1 VPRAREPTSSASFTE
16 LVEASAGG
24 DDAAWRE
31 LCGRLRNVVWKT
43 INSYGV
49 RGADAEDA
57 YAATMF
63 RLAEQLGR
71 IRDPERLPGWVATTA
86 RNEAMALFRMRKRVV
101 VVADLPPQRQAEE
114 PDPIVR
120 RELLDAVRQAFALL
134 DDRCRQLLRML
145 TADPPLP
152 YDQVGELFA
161 MPHGSIGPTRR
172 RCLDTLRA
180 QEPLRAFLVES

>member
-1 VPRAREPTSSASFTE
+1 V
-16 LVEASAGG
+16 ASAVDG
-24 DDAAWRE
+24 DESAWRE
-31 LCGRLRNVVWKT
+31 LCGRLRNVAWKT
-43 INSYGV
+43 INSYGI

-101 VVADLPPQRQAEE
+101 VVDDVPAPRSADE

-120 RELLDAVRQAFALL
+120 GELLAAVRQAFALL
-134 DDRCRQLLRML
+134 DDRCRRLLRTL

-152 YDQVGELFA
+152 YDQVGELFS

-172 RCLDTLRA
+172 RCLDQLRA
-180 QEPLRAFLVES
+180 QEPLRAYLVDQS